1 MSLSGIR
8 RFSQDQGAAVAPTV
22 ALALFALIGMGGI
35 AFDYARLA
43 SLDTELQ
50 NAADQAALAA
60 ATQLD
65 GSSGSI
71 ARATQAANDLISNQ
85 TRFAN
90 DGSGPDTAIG
100 SLTFYSA
107 YTNPTTNTVTTVDTA
122 ATVVRVDVAT
132 RRANYALT
140 PVVGAFFGDVQGR
153 AVAGIGG
160 AVCGVVPFF
169 ICNPAEPVGNS
180 DLNYTVT
187 IAPGTGIKML
197 EGGDQKGPG
206 NFGFLAYLGRGASR
220 LEQAIS
226 TDVIY
231 DECVASDLV
240 TTETG
245 QMTSVFD
252 GLNRRFDMN
261 TSCSL
266 GPCSPS
272 TNERKDLVRQA
283 NSCNW
288 VENPATEASLSTN
301 APQRYR
307 PTSNAELSST
317 VTPEIMGHPRDICHA
332 RGTTS
337 YCSGG
342 LIGDGLWDR
351 VAYFRS
357 NHPGLN
363 WVDEPGLGPTVT
375 RYQTYLWEAENTTT
389 RLGGTTGK
397 ASNKSGWRAYG
408 TPQTGVC
415 NPPGIVPNTNGIDR
429 RRMTAAVVNCRA
441 YGRINGR
448 RNLPVAGYIDVFL
461 VEPSLNRT
469 RCGDPTVNGQPP
481 QPCRTAITERTDIYV
496 EVIGAAGTG
505 QGGAA
510 AQITQRNVPRL
521 IE

>member
-1 MSLSGIR
+1 MSLSGFS

-65 GSSGSI
+65 GSAGAI
-71 ARATQAANDLISNQ
+71 DRATQAANELISNQ

-90 DGSGPDTAIG
+90 DGAGPDTAIG
-100 SLTFYSA
+100 SITFYSA
-107 YTNPTTNTVTTVDTA
+107 YTNRNTNTVTTLDTA

-140 PVVGAFFGDVQGR
+140 PVVGAIFGNAQGR

-169 ICNPAEPVGNS
+169 ICNPAEPVGNTDPRYPAS
-180 DLNYTVT
+180 VATGL
-187 IAPGTGIKML
+187 GIKML
-197 EGGDQKGPG
+197 EGGAQKGPG
-206 NFGFLAYLGRGASR
+206 NFGFLAFLGRGAR
-220 LEQAIS
+220 NLEEAVS
-226 TDVIY
+226 TDILY
-231 DECVASDLV
+231 DECTSADLV
-240 TTETG
+240 ETEPG
-245 QMTSVFD
+245 QKTPIFD
-252 GLNRRFDMN
+252 GLNRRFDMLS
-261 TSCSL
+261 SCPL

-283 NSCNW
+283 NSCTW
-288 VENPATEASLSTN
+288 IENPATEASLTTN

-307 PTSNAELSST
+307 PTDATSALAST

-332 RGTTS
+332 VGNS
-337 YCSGG
+337 SLCSGG
-342 LIGDGLWDR
+342 LIGNGEWDR
-351 VAYFRS
+351 GAYFRS
-357 NHPGLN
+357 NHPGLD
-363 WVDEPGLGPTVT
+363 WVSEPGLGSGVT
-375 RYQTYLWEAENTTT
+375 RYQTYLWEAENATT
-389 RLGGTTGK
+389 RLGSK
-397 ASNKSGWRAYG
+397 ASNKSGWSAYG
-408 TPQTGVC
+408 TPQAGVC
-415 NPPGIVPNTNGIDR
+415 NAPGVVPNTNGIDR

-441 YGRINGR
+441 AGRFGPGGR
-448 RNLPVAGYIDVFL
+448 KELTVAGFIDVFL
-461 VEPSLNRT
+461 VEPSIDRI
-469 RCGDPTVNGQPP
+469 RCGDPTQNGQPP
-481 QPCRTAITERTDIYV
+481 AACRTQYTERTDIYV
-496 EVIGAAGTG
+496 EVIGASGTG
-505 QGGAA
+505 EGGGT